1 MGYRARRIGDGH
13 YIYRGYEIHRYPNE
27 GFLPK
32 AKYIWEAVDEYGCGF
47 AHSGRL
53 RDSKRMIDE
62 EIDKHDL

>member
-1 MGYRARRIGDGH
+1 MGHKARRIGDGH
-13 YIYRGYEIHRYPNE
+13 YIYRGYEIRRYQNE

-32 AKYIWEAVDEYGCGF
+32 YKYIWEAVDEYGCGF

-62 EIDKHDL
+62 EIDNHDL